1 AAIERHRL
9 VLLEALRL
17 LEEQLPVLARQREEA
32 LVAVIDQTLPA
43 ALKKA
48 IIERAERLV
57 TEYQENEAQQ
67 QQIRA
72 ALDSLTAKARRVLA
86 VLTDPSLDPDRWRE
100 PAVFAA
106 FRRALTLLV
115 KKAVVSQGSTRST
128 FFVELSV
135 TTDPIAEPQNGPVV
149 ILGNTRARGSRT
161 H

>member
-1 AAIERHRL
+1 VAGIQGAEL
-9 VLLEALRL
+9 VPELIRAS
-17 LEEQLPVLARQREEA
+17 LPVLARQREEA
-32 LVAVIDQTLPA
+32 LIAVIDQALPA

-72 ALDSLTAKARRVLA
+72 ALDSLTAKARSVLA
-86 VLTDPSLDPDRWRE
+86 VLTDPSLDVKRWRE

-115 KKAVVSQGSTRST
+115 KKRS
-128 FFVELSV
+128 
-135 TTDPIAEPQNGPVV
+135 
-149 ILGNTRARGSRT
+149 
-161 H
+161 